1 MHLLYERR
9 SAPEMPVPSV
19 SPATERL
26 PLPIL
31 LRVPR
36 FADGKP
42 KVTPAVPSEP
52 LSIRTVSPVRRAEAP
67 GPAVAKPRRRGRP
80 KRKILR
86 FTLMFLAI
94 VAAMVIS
101 GNPRLLDP
109 AIERWIEF
117 QQSGYKITGW
127 SFDLTT
133 TASPTDETPSIAASP
148 NRSAWL
154 APEIIPI
161 ETGD

>member
-1 MHLLYERR
+1 
-9 SAPEMPVPSV
+9 
-19 SPATERL
+19 
-26 PLPIL
+26 
-31 LRVPR
+31 
-36 FADGKP
+36 
-42 KVTPAVPSEP
+42 
-52 LSIRTVSPVRRAEAP
+52 
-67 GPAVAKPRRRGRP
+67 
-80 KRKILR
+80 
-86 FTLMFLAI
+86 MFLAI